1 MRQTIAQ
8 PANDKDNSSLSEDKK
23 EMPITKIRLV
33 KDNRKILINKNMK
46 FLR

>member
-33 KDNRKILINKNMK
+33 KDNQNLVNKNMK